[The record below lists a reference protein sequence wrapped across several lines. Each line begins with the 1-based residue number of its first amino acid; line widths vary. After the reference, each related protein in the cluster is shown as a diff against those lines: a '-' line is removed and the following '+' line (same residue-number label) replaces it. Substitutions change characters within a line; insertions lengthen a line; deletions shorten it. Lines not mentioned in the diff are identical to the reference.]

1 MRLVGTR
8 DPSDT
13 STFLAAAAGAT
24 PAHGGLF
31 VFDPIPDVCATGPE
45 AVAAR
50 LAAPEAAAAL
60 PAAPETIDAL
70 LAAPWAERNAR
81 ILERWIGDEIP
92 RSALDEI
99 VRDALSFPAPLVSLA
114 DGTFA
119 LELFHGPTLAFKDF
133 GARFLA
139 AVLARAPRP
148 ASRDGLRTILTA
160 TSGDTGAAVAHAF
173 WNRPGTRVVV
183 LYPRG
188 RVSPLQERQIASLGG
203 NVHTFAVEGS
213 FDDCQALVKRA
224 FADRALAAD
233 LGLTSANS
241 INVARLLA
249 QVLYYFEG
257 LAQLRRIGRLE
268 RVVVAVPS
276 GNFGDLCAGLWAWK
290 SGLPVRDFV
299 AATNA
304 NATVPEYLAGAPYRP
319 RPSVATLSNAMDVG
333 DPSNWERIEHLF
345 GRDRGSLR
353 NQIRGS
359 SVDDVA
365 TRDEIRRLDASG
377 YLACPHTAVAHRS
390 LRSALHGGETGVFL
404 ATAHPAKF
412 REVIEPVIGRAV
424 DLPPALAALV
434 DRPVLSRV
442 LANDHDAFVRCLRVT
457 CS

>member
-1 MRLVGTR
+1 MRLIGTR
-8 DPSDT
+8 DPRDHA
-13 STFLAAAAGAT
+13 TFLEAAAGAT

-31 VFDPIPDVCATGPE
+31 VFDPIPNWRADGAD
-45 AVAAR
+45 A
-50 LAAPEAAAAL
+50 
-60 PAAPETIDAL
+60 IDAL
-70 LAAPWAERNAR
+70 LAEPWARRNAA
-81 ILERWIGDEIP
+81 ILARWIGDELP
-92 RSALDEI
+92 RPVIESI
-99 VRDALSFPAPLVSLA
+99 VRDALDFPAPLVPLA

-139 AVLARAPRP
+139 AVLAHAAPPR
-148 ASRDGLRTILTA
+148 SKDGVRTILTA

-173 WNRPGTRVVV
+173 WNRPGVRVVV

-203 NVHTFAVEGS
+203 NVSAFAVDGS
-213 FDDCQALVKRA
+213 FDDCQALVKHA
-224 FADRALAAD
+224 FADAALVTE
-233 LGLTSANS
+233 LGLASANS

-257 LAQLRRIGRLE
+257 LAELRRLGRLD

-276 GNFGDLCAGLWAWK
+276 GNFGDLCAGLWAWA

-319 RPSVATLSNAMDVG
+319 RPSVATISNAMDVG

-345 GRDRGSLR
+345 GRDRATIR
-353 NQIRGS
+353 NQVRAA

-365 TRDEIRRLDASG
+365 TRDEIRRLAESG

-390 LRSALHGGETGVFL
+390 LRSALHAGETGVFL

-412 REVIEPVIGRAV
+412 REVIEPVLGHALDVPER
-424 DLPPALAALV
+424 LAAMA
-434 DRPVLSRV
+434 DRPVLSRA
-442 LANDHDAFVRCLRVT
+442 LANDREAFVRCLRVT